1 MRTLIFL
8 LTTLLLLSCSEAP
21 KKKTTQTQKVEKEIV
36 IPDSL
41 LGKDWEGNEIL
52 LGKVSYAQMT
62 HYTKEWFN
70 AEYDRYKV
78 NASLIAK
85 INPLL
90 KDKTVVLL
98 MGTWCED
105 SQREVPGMMKILA
118 QSGYALDD
126 MEIIAVDE
134 DKRTPDGLEQNHA
147 LTYVPALIFYENVK
161 EEINRIV
168 EFPIGT
174 LEEDIYAILSGQDY
188 KNAYAEW
195 VPSF

>member
-1 MRTLIFL
+1 MRTLILL
-8 LTTLLLLSCSEAP
+8 LTTLLLLSCSETP

-41 LGKDWEGNEIL
+41 LGKDWENNEIL

-62 HYTKEWFN
+62 HYTNEWFN

-78 NASLIAK
+78 NASLITK
-85 INPLL
+85 ISPLL
-90 KDKTVVLL
+90 DDKTVVLL

-105 SQREVPGMMKILA
+105 SQREVPGMMKILD
-118 QSGYALDD
+118 QSGYAVED

-134 DKRTPDGLEQNHA
+134 DKRTPDGLEKNHA
-147 LTYVPALIFYENVK
+147 LAYVPALIFYENGK
-161 EEINRIV
+161 EINRIV

-174 LEEDIYAILSGQDY
+174 LEEDIHAILKGQDY
-188 KNAYAEW
+188 KNAYAE
-195 VPSF
+195 